1 MFDLCKNLEE
11 IKISNFLNT
20 EKVTNMRGMFYGCEN
35 LKKIDLKKFN
45 TNNVTNMKWMFY
57 TCKIILTQRK

>member
-35 LKKIDLKKFN
+35 LKKNRFKK
-45 TNNVTNMKWMFY
+45 
-57 TCKIILTQRK
+57 I